1 MLANPNYCDDNTM
14 MVIQML
20 AEGLYQRLLLS
31 IDEIFL
37 FDLFNILLRNI
48 NILPKFNLI
57 NNSYPIQWMPLYWHT
72 FRMYLMYFQ
81 PLHVSLNC

>member
-31 IDEIFL
+31 MNENIL
-37 FDLFNILLRNI
+37 FDLFDILLRNI
-48 NILPKFNLI
+48 NILAKFNLV
-57 NNSYPIQWMPLYWHT
+57 N
-72 FRMYLMYFQ
+72 
-81 PLHVSLNC
+81 

>member
-31 IDEIFL
+31 IDENIL
-37 FDLFNILLRNI
+37 FDLFDILLRNI

-57 NNSYPIQWMPLYWHT
+57 ILTQSNGCRCIGTHSECI
-72 FRMYLMYFQ
+72 
-81 PLHVSLNC
+81 